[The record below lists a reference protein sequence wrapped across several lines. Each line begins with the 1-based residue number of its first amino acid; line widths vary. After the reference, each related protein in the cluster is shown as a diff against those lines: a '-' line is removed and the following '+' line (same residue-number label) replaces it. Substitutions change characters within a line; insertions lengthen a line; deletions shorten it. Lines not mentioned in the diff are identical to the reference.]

1 MSHVN
6 RLQRLYDGDAN
17 DDGGDEIDVFVL
29 FVVVIVVVFV
39 WSTRFLVLDFS
50 ACSFCCSS
58 CWCDEWAELGD
69 DRCLV
74 VLERCM
80 WCV

>member
-6 RLQRLYDGDAN
+6 RLQRSYDGD
-17 DDGGDEIDVFVL
+17 GVDEIDVFVL

-50 ACSFCCSS
+50 ACSFCCCSS
-58 CWCDEWAELGD
+58 CCCDEWAELGD